1 MNLANC
7 YQLLGLSA
15 GASFEEIKAS
25 YRRLARQYHP
35 DVNPEQH
42 AQEKFIQLT
51 EAYQA
56 LLRSL
61 TAAGGGQ
68 VPPPSPPPPT
78 KAPPANAEPSTA
90 ASSRM
95 PPKVQVTRK
104 PPTVIENPNL
114 SEQDNRLKRQSYD
127 RLQQLLKDGRF
138 PMAIALIE
146 GLAQRIPTD
155 LEIRQW
161 QAITYQRWARHL
173 VQQRQFTKARIYLK
187 KALRTDP
194 HTRALWQE
202 VKRDFRRME
211 QAQTSRP

>member
-15 GASFEEIKAS
+15 GASFEEIKTS
-25 YRRLARQYHP
+25 YRRLARRYHP
-35 DVNPEQH
+35 DVNPERH
-42 AQEKFIQLT
+42 AQDKFIELT

-56 LLRSL
+56 LLQFL
-61 TAAGGGQ
+61 TAASPTADSE
-68 VPPPSPPPPT
+68 VSTSASSPPSVVAQTSKTPPQQV
-78 KAPPANAEPSTA
+78 
-90 ASSRM
+90 R
-95 PPKVQVTRK
+95 VTRK
-104 PPTVIENPNL
+104 PPAVVENPSL
-114 SEQDNRLKRQSYD
+114 SAQDNRLKRQSFN

-194 HTRALWQE
+194 HNRALWQE
-202 VKRDFRRME
+202 VKRDFHCME
-211 QAQTSRP
+211 RSHMGRSQ